1 MKSNIFGTDEPTSTR
16 TVSDKNKSNIFGI
29 GDNNDQN
36 KRQGGGGRRGKLKLI
51 NQDNG
56 MRISF
61 ALEIKNSHIFYLD
74 PNASRSESAVFCC
87 SCVWLFL
94 KLKTK
99 RKVFLLSPRPIYNL
113 IFLHCVLN
121 TNFFFCVYY
130 LLNDIII
137 FIYSYMIKIVMHDA
151 FV

>member
-99 RKVFLLSPRPIYNL
+99 RKVFSFLLDL
-113 IFLHCVLN
+113 
-121 TNFFFCVYY
+121 
-130 LLNDIII
+130 
-137 FIYSYMIKIVMHDA
+137 FITLFSHTA
-151 FV
+151 C